1 MWWSG
6 ACELFAVV
14 SCSLPS
20 CSQAVSPVNKSQQP
34 TQVLVSCRS
43 VVRSFRFAA
52 TLAASQLIS
61 TWIGITA
68 SITQARER
76 AGQQLAAEE
85 KKKGAGK
92 VRFACRAGQVD
103 FQADGPMFASP
114 VALGS
119 QRTAGR
125 YSTCQ
130 HPCNCPQPTPIA
142 VCRRLVPPCEVP
154 DL

>member
-1 MWWSG
+1 M
-6 ACELFAVV
+6 APVMDQVQPDRDCRTHLTV
-14 SCSLPS
+14 SICSLM
-20 CSQAVSPVNKSQQP
+20 C
-34 TQVLVSCRS
+34 CRS

-92 VRFACRAGQVD
+92 VGFAWFAHTQTDRLQSWLVPDICQPCSTGGGGGRGGQVCTGGHNGTVSTVQILQTPPLWQGTSAD
-103 FQADGPMFASP
+103 VSNGLQAY
-114 VALGS
+114 L
-119 QRTAGR
+119 R
-125 YSTCQ
+125 
-130 HPCNCPQPTPIA
+130 
-142 VCRRLVPPCEVP
+142 
-154 DL
+154 